1 MAAYDLEE
9 QEQLETLKAW
19 WKENGNLVLTSVSLV
34 LIALAGWQG
43 WNYYQRNQA
52 VQASALYDAVQKA
65 AGANDLKQVRES
77 AGTLLDQYSRTTYA
91 AMAALV
97 SAKAHFQG
105 GDLKTAH
112 AQLAWVTENAKDEAL
127 QDIARLRLASVMLDE
142 KAYDDALK
150 VLDAKHGAA
159 FDAPFLAARGD
170 VLLTQG
176 KKDEARG
183 AYKTALEKADA
194 KDAGLRGSIQL
205 RLDALG
211 TAQ

>member
-9 QEQLETLKAW
+9 QEQLAALKAW
-19 WKENGNLVLTSVSLV
+19 WQENSSLVITTLSVV
-34 LIALAGWQG
+34 LIALAAWQG

-52 VQASALYDAVQKA
+52 VQASGLYDVAQRA
-65 AGANDLKQVRES
+65 ARAGDLKRVKES
-77 AGTLLDQYSRTTYA
+77 AGAVIEGYPRTTYA

-112 AQLAWVTENAKDEAL
+112 AQLAWVAENAQDEGL
-127 QDIARLRLASVMLDE
+127 RDIARLRLANVMIDE

-150 VLDAKHGAA
+150 VLAATHGAA
-159 FDAPFLAARGD
+159 FDALFLAARAD
-170 VLLTQG
+170 VLVAQD
-176 KKDEARG
+176 KKEDARG
-183 AYKTALEKADA
+183 AYKAALDKAA
-194 KDAGLRGSIQL
+194 PGDAGLRASIQL

-211 TAQ
+211 TAK

>member
-9 QEQLETLKAW
+9 QEQLESLKAW
-19 WKENGNLVLTSVSLV
+19 WKENGNLVLTTLSLV
-34 LIALAGWQG
+34 LVVLAAWQA

-52 VQASALYDAVQKA
+52 MQASALYAAVQKA

-77 AGTLLDQYSRTTYA
+77 AGAILEQYPRTEYA

-112 AQLAWVTENAKDEAL
+112 AQLAWVAENAKDEAL

-150 VLDAKHGAA
+150 TLDARHGAA

-170 VLLTQG
+170 VLVAQG
-176 KKDEARG
+176 KKDEARA
-183 AYKTALEKADA
+183 AYKAAVDKTDA
-194 KDAGLRGSIQL
+194 KDTGLRGSIQL

>member
-1 MAAYDLEE
+1 MATYDLEE
-9 QEQLETLKAW
+9 QEQLATLKAW
-19 WKENGNLVLTSVSLV
+19 WKENGNLVMTTVSLV
-34 LIALAGWQG
+34 LIVLAAWQG
-43 WNYYQRNQA
+43 WSYYQRNQA
-52 VQASALYDAVQKA
+52 AQASVLYDAVQKA
-65 AGANDLKQVRES
+65 AQANDLKQVRES
-77 AGTLLDQYSRTTYA
+77 TGAILEQYPRTAYA

-112 AQLAWVTENAKDEAL
+112 AQLAWVADNAKDEAV

-150 VLDAKHGAA
+150 ALDAKHGAA
-159 FDAPFLAARGD
+159 FDALFLAARGD
-170 VLLTQG
+170 VLVWQG
-176 KKDEARG
+176 KKDEARS
-183 AYKTALEKADA
+183 AYKAALDKAEP

-211 TAQ
+211 TAK

>member
-9 QEQLETLKAW
+9 QEQLATLKAW
-19 WKENGNLVLTSVSLV
+19 WKENGNLVMTTLSLV
-34 LIALAGWQG
+34 LIVFAAWQA

-52 VQASALYDAVQKA
+52 AQASALYEAVLKA
-65 AGANDLKQVRES
+65 AGASDLKQVRES
-77 AGTLLDQYSRTTYA
+77 AGAILEQYPRTAYA
-91 AMAALV
+91 ALAGLV

-112 AQLAWVTENAKDEAL
+112 AQLAWVAENAKDEGL
-127 QDIARLRLASVMLDE
+127 QDVARLRLVSVMLDE

-159 FDAPFLAARGD
+159 FAAQFLAARGD
-170 VLLTQG
+170 VYVAQG
-176 KKDEARG
+176 KAEDARG
-183 AYKTALEKADA
+183 AYKAALDQAEA
-194 KDAGLRGSIQL
+194 KNAGLRGSIQL

-211 TAQ
+211 TAK

>member
-1 MAAYDLEE
+1 MATYDLEE
-9 QEQLETLKAW
+9 QEQLATLKAW
-19 WKENGNLVLTSVSLV
+19 WNDNGNLVLTALSLV
-34 LIALAGWQG
+34 LIVFAAWQA

-77 AGTLLDQYSRTTYA
+77 AGAILEQYPRTTYA

-112 AQLAWVTENAKDEAL
+112 AQLAWVAENAKDEAL
-127 QDIARLRLASVMLDE
+127 QDIARLRLVSVMLDE

-150 VLDAKHGAA
+150 ALDAKHRAA
-159 FDAPFLAARGD
+159 FDAQFLAARGD
-170 VLLTQG
+170 VFVAQG
-176 KKDEARG
+176 KNEDARG
-183 AYKTALEKADA
+183 AYKAALDKADA

-211 TAQ
+211 TAK

>member
-19 WKENGNLVLTSVSLV
+19 WTENGNLVLTAVSL
-34 LIALAGWQG
+34 ALVVVVAWQA
-43 WNYYQRNQA
+43 WNYYQRNNA
-52 VQASALYDAVQKA
+52 ARASALFAAVQKA

-77 AGTLLDQYSRTTYA
+77 AGAILEQYPRTTYA
-91 AMAALV
+91 AMAELV

-112 AQLAWVTENAKDEAL
+112 AQLAWVAENAKDEAL
-127 QDIARLRLASVMLDE
+127 QDIARLRLVSVMLDE

-150 VLDAKHGAA
+150 ALDAKHGAA
-159 FDAPFLAARGD
+159 FEAQFQAARGD
-170 VLLTQG
+170 VLIAQG
-176 KKDEARG
+176 KKEEARG
-183 AYKTALEKADA
+183 AYNAALDKADA

-211 TAQ
+211 TAK

>member
-19 WKENGNLVLTSVSLV
+19 WKENGNLVLTALSLV
-34 LIALAGWQG
+34 LIVLAAWQA

-52 VQASALYDAVQKA
+52 AQASALYDAVQKA

-77 AGTLLDQYSRTTYA
+77 AGAILEQYPRTTYA

-112 AQLAWVTENAKDEAL
+112 AQLAWVAENARDEAL
-127 QDIARLRLASVMLDE
+127 QDIARLRLVSVMLDE

-150 VLDAKHGAA
+150 ALDAKHGAA
-159 FDAPFLAARGD
+159 FDAQFLAVRGD
-170 VLLTQG
+170 VLVAQG
-176 KKDEARG
+176 KKEEARG
-183 AYKTALEKADA
+183 AYKAALDKADA
-194 KDAGLRGSIQL
+194 KDAGSRGSIQL

-211 TAQ
+211 TAK

>member
-9 QEQLETLKAW
+9 QEQLATLKAW
-19 WKENGNLVLTSVSLV
+19 WKDNGTQVVTAVALVVIV
-34 LIALAGWQG
+34 LAGWLG
-43 WNYYQRNQA
+43 WNAYQRNQA
-52 VQASALYDAVQKA
+52 AQASGLYDAVQKA
-65 AGANDLKQVRES
+65 AGANDLKLVRES
-77 AGTLLDQYSRTTYA
+77 TGAILEQFPRTTYA

-112 AQLAWVTENAKDEAL
+112 AQLAWVAENAKDEGL

-159 FDAPFLAARGD
+159 FDAEFLAARGD
-170 VLLTQG
+170 VLVAQG
-176 KKDEARG
+176 KKEEARS
-183 AYKTALEKADA
+183 AYKAALDKSDA
-194 KDAGLRGSIQL
+194 KDAGQRGFIQL

>member
-1 MAAYDLEE
+1 MATYDLEE
-9 QEQLETLKAW
+9 QEQLAALKAW
-19 WKENGNLVLTSVSLV
+19 WKDNGNLIMTVVSAV
-34 LIALAGWQG
+34 LIVFAAWQA

-52 VQASALYDAVQKA
+52 AQASTLYDAVQKA
-65 AGANDLKQVRES
+65 AAASDLKLVRES
-77 AGTLLDQYSRTTYA
+77 AGAVLEQFPRTTYA

-112 AQLAWVTENAKDEAL
+112 AQLAWVAENAKDEAL

-159 FDAPFLAARGD
+159 FDAQFLAARGD
-170 VLLTQG
+170 VLVAQG
-176 KKDEARG
+176 KKPEAG
-183 AYKTALEKADA
+183 NAYKAALEKAAA
-194 KDAGLRGSIQL
+194 KDAGQRAYIQL

-211 TAQ
+211 MAK

>member
-1 MAAYDLEE
+1 MGTYDLEE
-9 QEQLETLKAW
+9 QEQLAALKGW
-19 WKENGNLVLTSVSLV
+19 WQENGGLVITAVTLVLV
-34 LIALAGWQG
+34 ALAAWQG

-52 VQASALYDAVQKA
+52 VQASSLYDAVQKA
-65 AGANDLKQVRES
+65 ERAGDLKQVRES
-77 AGTLLDQYSRTTYA
+77 AGAILERYPRTAYA

-112 AQLAWVTENAKDEAL
+112 AQLAWVAENAKDEGM

-150 VLDAKHGAA
+150 TLDAKHGTG

-170 VLLTQG
+170 VLVAQG
-176 KKDEARG
+176 KKEEARS
-183 AYKTALEKADA
+183 AYKVALDKADA
-194 KDAGLRGSIQL
+194 RDAVVRGSIQL

-211 TAQ
+211 TAK

>member
-9 QEQLETLKAW
+9 QEQLAALKAW
-19 WKENGNLVLTSVSLV
+19 WQENGNLVMTAISLV
-34 LIALAGWQG
+34 LIVLAAWQG

-52 VQASALYDAVQKA
+52 VQASGLYDAVQKA
-65 AGANDLKQVRES
+65 ARAGDLKQVRES
-77 AGTLLDQYSRTTYA
+77 AGAVLENYPRTAYA

-105 GDLKTAH
+105 GDLKTAR
-112 AQLAWVTENAKDEAL
+112 AQLAWVAENAKDEGL

-150 VLDAKHGAA
+150 VLEAKHGAA
-159 FDAPFLAARGD
+159 FDALFLAARGD
-170 VLLTQG
+170 VLVAQE
-176 KKDEARG
+176 KKEEARS
-183 AYKTALEKADA
+183 AYQAALEKADA
-194 KDAGLRGSIQL
+194 RDAGLRASIQL

-211 TAQ
+211 TAK

>member
-9 QEQLETLKAW
+9 QEQLAALKAW
-19 WKENGNLVLTSVSLV
+19 WQENGGTITTAVSLV
-34 LIALAGWQG
+34 LIALAAWQG

-52 VQASALYDAVQKA
+52 AQASGMYDAVQKA
-65 AGANDLKQVRES
+65 ARTGELKQVKDA
-77 AGTLLDQYSRTTYA
+77 AGAIIEGYPRTTYA

-105 GDLKTAH
+105 GDLKTAR
-112 AQLAWVTENAKDEAL
+112 AQLTWVAENAKDEGL

-150 VLDAKHGAA
+150 TLDTKHGPA
-159 FDAPFLAARGD
+159 FDALFLATRGD
-170 VLLTQG
+170 VLVAQG
-176 KKDEARG
+176 KVDEAG
-183 AYKTALEKADA
+183 AAYKSALEIADPRE
-194 KDAGLRGSIQL
+194 AGLRASIQL

-211 TAQ
+211 AVK